1 MTEMSTSEMFLEVQH
16 NKLPRVAHRT
26 HSYNSATQEK
36 VAYIGNNVIF
46 QLCYLKKVS
55 KKIKLPRTIDLLLS
69 KRISYLTEK
78 N

>member
-46 QLCYLKKVS
+46 QLCYQSKSLK
-55 KKIKLPRTIDLLLS
+55 D
-69 KRISYLTEK
+69 
-78 N
+78 